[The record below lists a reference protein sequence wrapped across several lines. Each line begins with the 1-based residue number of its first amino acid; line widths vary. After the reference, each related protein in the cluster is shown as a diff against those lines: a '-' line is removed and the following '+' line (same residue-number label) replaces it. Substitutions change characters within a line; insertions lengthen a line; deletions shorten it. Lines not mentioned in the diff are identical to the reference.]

1 MKSKSLLK
9 LPNQL
14 NLGTI
19 LPGQYGEISLPLKS
33 SSVAFLNIELSKRA
47 TNAGFFML
55 REGTN
60 DCKNEMSV
68 VIKPGMTTNIVV
80 ASYP

>member
-33 SSVAFLNIELSKRA
+33 SSVAFLNLELSKRS
-47 TNAGFFML
+47 TNLGYFLL
-55 REGTN
+55 R
-60 DCKNEMSV
+60 
-68 VIKPGMTTNIVV
+68 
-80 ASYP
+80 